1 MKIRNER
8 FVNVPLCATH
18 CTMWFEA
25 CKRDFT
31 CTDNWTRNFRWK
43 NGTNHCPAGAP
54 CFTFEQV
61 YQTAENF
68 CEKVTADARTGERAL
83 CRRRRGGRGGDGLSA
98 GWGRTVG

>member
-18 CTMWFEA
+18 CTMWYEA
-25 CKRDFT
+25 CKHDFT

-54 CFTFEQV
+54 CFTFQQV
-61 YQTAENF
+61 YQSADNF
-68 CEKVTADARTGERAL
+68 CEKVTMLRRAHSSWPDYSVWPWQL
-83 CRRRRGGRGGDGLSA
+83 L
-98 GWGRTVG
+98 